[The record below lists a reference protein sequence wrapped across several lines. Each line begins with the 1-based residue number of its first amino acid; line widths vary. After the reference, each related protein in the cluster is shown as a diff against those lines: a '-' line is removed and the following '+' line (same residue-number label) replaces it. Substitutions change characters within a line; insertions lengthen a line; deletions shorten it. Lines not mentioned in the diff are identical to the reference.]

1 MEQPVIKEGTLA
13 LIDTFAYLFR
23 SYYMSAKNKPLTND
37 KGFPTGLL
45 TGLVGMVKKFYKDR
59 KNMPFIVFAL
69 ESQTKTK
76 RAEKLGEYKQ
86 NRKDAPK
93 EMLLQI
99 PIALEWLQKMGFTCV
114 EVNGFEADDVI
125 ASLATLSPYKTRIYS
140 KDKDFNQLLSDKIA
154 LFDGKTEFL
163 AKDCVEKYGIL
174 PSQFTDYQGIVGDSS
189 DNYKGV
195 KGIGSK
201 NAKELLQ
208 QLGSLEKIYENLD
221 LAKNLLSPK
230 MYQAL
235 IQDKGSAFLSKE
247 LATLERGCIKEF
259 DFLSCA
265 FPSENPLLKIKDE
278 LKEYGFISTLRD
290 LENSPTPLILE
301 NTPLLDSMPI
311 LENAPILDSV
321 PILEN
326 APILDSVP
334 ASDNAPKKSRM
345 IVLESAAPL
354 NAFLEKLKNPNARV
368 FMRLVL
374 NKEKKVLALAFL
386 LQDQGYF
393 LPLEEALFSPFSLE
407 FLENAFSQMLQHA
420 QIVGH
425 DLKPLLSFLK
435 AKYQVPL
442 ENIRIQDTQILAFL
456 KNPEKVGFD
465 EVLREYLKEE
475 LIPHE
480 KIKDFKAKA
489 EKSEQL
495 NTELNA
501 LKRLCEYFETGGL
514 EEGLLTLA
522 RDIETPFVKVLM
534 DMEFQGFKIDAP
546 YFKRLEQEFKDE
558 LKVLERQILD
568 LIGVDFNLNSPKQL
582 GEVLYEKLGLP
593 KNKSH
598 STDEK
603 NLLKIL
609 DKHPSIALILEYRE
623 LNKLFNTYTTPLLR
637 LKDKDDKIH
646 TTFIQTGTATGR
658 LSSHSPNLQNI
669 PVRSPKGL
677 LIRKGF
683 IASSKEY
690 CLLGVDY
697 SQIELRLLAHFSQD
711 KDLMEAFLKG
721 RDIHLETSKALFG
734 GDLAKEKRSIAK
746 SINFGLVYGMGSKKL
761 SETLNIPLN
770 EAKSYI
776 EAYFKRFPSI
786 KDYLNR
792 MKEEILKTSKAFTLL
807 GRYRV
812 FDFTGANDYVKGNYL
827 REGVNAIFQ
836 GSASDLLKL
845 GMLKVSE
852 RFKNNPSVRLLLQVH
867 DELIFEIEEKNA
879 PELQQEIQRI
889 LNDEVYPLR
898 VPLETSAFVANRWN
912 ELKG

>member
-1 MEQPVIKEGTLA
+1 MEEPVIKEGTLA

-114 EVNGFEADDVI
+114 EVSGFEADDVI

-163 AKDCVEKYGIL
+163 AKDCVKKYGIL

-208 QLGSLEKIYENLD
+208 RLGSLEKIYENLD

-235 IQDKGSAFLSKE
+235 IQDKESAFLSKE

-259 DFLSCA
+259 DFSSCA

-290 LENSPTPLILE
+290 LENSPTPLILDNAPLLE
-301 NTPLLDSMPI
+301 NTPLLD
-311 LENAPILDSV
+311 
-321 PILEN
+321 
-326 APILDSVP
+326 
-334 ASDNAPKKSRM
+334 NAPKKSCM
-345 IVLESAAPL
+345 IVLESTAPL
-354 NAFLEKLKNPNARV
+354 SAFLEKLKKTNARI
-368 FMRLVL
+368 FMRLAL
-374 NKEKKVLALAFL
+374 DKEKKVLALAFL
-386 LQDQGYF
+386 LEDQGYF

-407 FLENAFSQMLQHA
+407 FLQNAFSKMLQHA
-420 QIVGH
+420 QIIGH

-435 AKYQVPL
+435 AKYQVSL

-465 EVLREYLKEE
+465 EVLKEYLKEE
-475 LIPHE
+475 WIPHE
-480 KIKDFKAKA
+480 KIKDFKTKSKA
-489 EKSEQL
+489 GKLEQL
-495 NTELNA
+495 DMELNA
-501 LKRLCEYFETGGL
+501 LKRLCEYFEKGGL
-514 EEGLLTLA
+514 EEGLLALA
-522 RDIETPFVKVLM
+522 REVETPFVKVLM
-534 DMEFQGFKIDAP
+534 GMEFQGFKIDAP
-546 YFKRLEQEFKDE
+546 YFKCLEQEFKNE
-558 LKVLERQILD
+558 LQVLERQILE
-568 LIGVDFNLNSPKQL
+568 LIGANFNLNSPKQL
-582 GEVLYEKLGLP
+582 SEILYEKLELP
-593 KNKSH
+593 KNKSR

-603 NLLKIL
+603 SLLKIL

-683 IASSKEY
+683 ISSSKEY

-711 KDLMEAFLKG
+711 KDLMDAFLKG

-734 GDLAKEKRSIAK
+734 EDLAKEKRSIAK

-812 FDFTGANDYVKGNYL
+812 FDFTGANDYIKGNYL

-879 PELQQEIQRI
+879 LELQQEIQRI

-898 VPLETSAFVANRWN
+898 VPLETSAFMAKRWN

>member
-1 MEQPVIKEGTLA
+1 MEEPVIKEGTLA

-99 PIALEWLQKMGFTCV
+99 PIALEWLQKMGFICV
-114 EVNGFEADDVI
+114 EVSGFEADDVI

-208 QLGSLEKIYENLD
+208 RLGSLEKIYENLD

-259 DFLSCA
+259 DFSSCA

-290 LENSPTPLILE
+290 LENPPTPLILD
-301 NTPLLDSMPI
+301 NAPLL
-311 LENAPILDSV
+311 E
-321 PILEN
+321 
-326 APILDSVP
+326 
-334 ASDNAPKKSRM
+334 NAPKKSCM
-345 IVLESAAPL
+345 IVLENTAPL
-354 NAFLEKLKNPNARV
+354 SVFLERLKKTNARI

-374 NKEKKVLALAFL
+374 DKEKKVLALAFL
-386 LQDQGYF
+386 LEDQGYF

-407 FLENAFSQMLQHA
+407 FLQNAFFKMLQHA
-420 QIVGH
+420 QIIGH

-435 AKYQVPL
+435 AKYQVSL

-465 EVLREYLKEE
+465 EVLKEYLKEE
-475 LIPHE
+475 WIPHE
-480 KIKDFKAKA
+480 KIKDFKTKSKA
-489 EKSEQL
+489 EKLEQL
-495 NTELNA
+495 DMELNA
-501 LKRLCEYFETGGL
+501 LKRLCEYFEKGGL
-514 EEGLLTLA
+514 EEGLLALA
-522 RDIETPFVKVLM
+522 REVETPFVKVLM
-534 DMEFQGFKIDAP
+534 GMEFQGFKIDAP
-546 YFKRLEQEFKDE
+546 YFKRLEQEFKNE
-558 LKVLERQILD
+558 LHVLERQILD

-582 GEVLYEKLGLP
+582 SEILYEKLELP
-593 KNKSH
+593 KNKSR

-603 NLLKIL
+603 SLLKIL

-711 KDLMEAFLKG
+711 KDLMDAFLKG

-734 GDLAKEKRSIAK
+734 EDLAKEKRSIAK

-879 PELQQEIQRI
+879 LELQQEIQRI

-898 VPLETSAFVANRWN
+898 VPLETSAFMAKRWN

>member
-1 MEQPVIKEGTLA
+1 
-13 LIDTFAYLFR
+13 
-23 SYYMSAKNKPLTND
+23 
-37 KGFPTGLL
+37 
-45 TGLVGMVKKFYKDR
+45 
-59 KNMPFIVFAL
+59 
-69 ESQTKTK
+69 
-76 RAEKLGEYKQ
+76 
-86 NRKDAPK
+86 
-93 EMLLQI
+93 
-99 PIALEWLQKMGFTCV
+99 
-114 EVNGFEADDVI
+114 
-125 ASLATLSPYKTRIYS
+125 
-140 KDKDFNQLLSDKIA
+140 KDKDFNQLLSDKIV

-208 QLGSLEKIYENLD
+208 RLGSLEKIYENLD

-259 DFLSCA
+259 DFSSCT

-290 LENSPTPLILE
+290 LENSPTPLILD
-301 NTPLLDSMPI
+301 NTPALD
-311 LENAPILDSV
+311 NAPIL
-321 PILEN
+321 E
-326 APILDSVP
+326 
-334 ASDNAPKKSRM
+334 NAPKKSRM
-345 IVLESAAPL
+345 IVLENAAL
-354 NAFLEKLKNPNARV
+354 LSAFLEKLEKTNARV

-374 NKEKKVLALAFL
+374 DKEKKVLALAFL
-386 LQDQGYF
+386 YEDQGYF

-420 QIVGH
+420 CIIGH

-435 AKYQVPL
+435 AKYQVSL

-465 EVLREYLKEE
+465 EVLKEYLKED

-480 KIKDFKAKA
+480 KIKDFKTKA
-489 EKSEQL
+489 EKLELLSV
-495 NTELNA
+495 ELNA
-501 LKRLCEYFETGGL
+501 LKRLCEYFEKGGL
-514 EEGLLTLA
+514 EENLLSLA
-522 RDIETPFVKVLM
+522 REVETPFVKVLM
-534 DMEFQGFKIDAP
+534 GMEFQGFKIDAP

-582 GEVLYEKLGLP
+582 SEVLYEKLGLP

-770 EAKSYI
+770 KAKSYI

-812 FDFTGANDYVKGNYL
+812 FDFNGVNDYIKGNYL

-889 LNDEVYPLR
+889 LNNEVYALR

>member
-99 PIALEWLQKMGFTCV
+99 PIALEWLQKMGFVCV

-208 QLGSLEKIYENLD
+208 RLGSLEKIYENLD

-235 IQDKGSAFLSKE
+235 IQDKASAFLSKE

-259 DFLSCA
+259 DFSSCA

-301 NTPLLDSMPI
+301 NASASDSAPT
-311 LENAPILDSV
+311 LENAL
-321 PILEN
+321 
-326 APILDSVP
+326 

-345 IVLESAAPL
+345 IVLESAEPL
-354 NAFLEKLKNPNARV
+354 SAFLEKLEKTNARI
-368 FMRLVL
+368 FARLVL
-374 NKEKKVLALAFL
+374 DKEKKVLALAFL
-386 LQDQGYF
+386 YEDQGYF

-407 FLENAFSQMLQHA
+407 FLQNAFFKMLQHA
-420 QIVGH
+420 QIIGH

-465 EVLREYLKEE
+465 EVLKEYLKED

-489 EKSEQL
+489 EKLELLSV
-495 NTELNA
+495 ELNA
-501 LKRLCEYFETGGL
+501 LKRLCEYFEKGGL
-514 EEGLLTLA
+514 EEGLLALA
-522 RDIETPFVKVLM
+522 REVETPFMKVLM
-534 DMEFQGFKIDAP
+534 GMEFQGFKIDAP
-546 YFKRLEQEFKDE
+546 YFKRLEQEFKNE
-558 LKVLERQILD
+558 LHVLERQILD

-582 GEVLYEKLGLP
+582 SEILYEKLELP

-603 NLLKIL
+603 SLLKIL

-761 SETLNIPLN
+761 SETLNISLN

-786 KDYLNR
+786 KDYLNG

-812 FDFTGANDYVKGNYL
+812 FDFNGVNDYVKGNYL

-879 PELQQEIQRI
+879 LELQQEIQRI

>member
-1 MEQPVIKEGTLA
+1 MEQPVVKEGTLA

-99 PIALEWLQKMGFTCV
+99 PIALEWLQKMGFVCV
-114 EVNGFEADDVI
+114 EVGGFEADDVI

-208 QLGSLEKIYENLD
+208 RLGSLEKIYENLD

-247 LATLERGCIKEF
+247 LATLERECIKEF

-301 NTPLLDSMPI
+301 NAPLLD
-311 LENAPILDSV
+311 NAPTLD
-321 PILEN
+321 N
-326 APILDSVP
+326 AP
-334 ASDNAPKKSRM
+334 ASDSAPKKSRM
-345 IVLESAAPL
+345 IVLENTAPL
-354 NAFLEKLKNPNARV
+354 NAFLEKLEKTNARI

-374 NKEKKVLALAFL
+374 DKDKKILALAFL

-420 QIVGH
+420 CIIGH

-465 EVLREYLKEE
+465 EVLKEYLKEE

-480 KIKDFKAKA
+480 KIKDFKTKSKV
-489 EKSEQL
+489 EKLEQL
-495 NTELNA
+495 DIELNA
-501 LKRLCEYFETGGL
+501 LKRLCEYFEKGGL
-514 EEGLLTLA
+514 EENLLSLA
-522 RDIETPFVKVLM
+522 KDIETPFMKVLM
-534 DMEFQGFKIDAP
+534 GMEFQGFKIDSP

-558 LKVLERQILD
+558 LNVLERQILE

-582 GEVLYEKLGLP
+582 GEVLYEKLELP

-603 NLLKIL
+603 SLLKIL

-623 LNKLFNTYTTPLLR
+623 LSKLFNTYTTPLLR

-711 KDLMEAFLKG
+711 KDLMDAFLKG

-734 GDLAKEKRSIAK
+734 EDLAKEKRSIAK

-761 SETLNIPLN
+761 SETLNISLN

-852 RFKNNPSVRLLLQVH
+852 RFKNNSSVRLLLQVH

-879 PELQQEIQRI
+879 LELQQEIQRI

>member
-1 MEQPVIKEGTLA
+1 MEEPVIKEGTLA

-23 SYYMSAKNKPLTND
+23 SYYMSAKNKPLTNV

-45 TGLVGMVKKFYKDR
+45 TGLVGMVKKFYKDK

-114 EVNGFEADDVI
+114 EVSGFEADDVI

-163 AKDCVEKYGIL
+163 VKDCVEKYGIL

-208 QLGSLEKIYENLD
+208 RLGSLEKIYENLD

-235 IQDKGSAFLSKE
+235 IQDKESAFLSKE

-259 DFLSCA
+259 DFSSCA

-290 LENSPTPLILE
+290 LENSPTPLILD
-301 NTPLLDSMPI
+301 NTPLLD
-311 LENAPILDSV
+311 NT
-321 PILEN
+321 
-326 APILDSVP
+326 P
-334 ASDNAPKKSRM
+334 ALDNAPKRSCM
-345 IVLESAAPL
+345 IVLENTELLS
-354 NAFLEKLKNPNARV
+354 AFLEKLKKTNARIFV
-368 FMRLVL
+368 RLAL
-374 NKEKKVLALAFL
+374 DKEKKVLALAFL
-386 LQDQGYF
+386 LEDQGYF

-407 FLENAFSQMLQHA
+407 FLQNAFFKILQHA
-420 QIVGH
+420 QIIGH

-435 AKYQVPL
+435 AKYQVSL

-465 EVLREYLKEE
+465 EVLKEYLKEE
-475 LIPHE
+475 LILHE
-480 KIKDFKAKA
+480 KIKDFKTKSKA
-489 EKSEQL
+489 GKLEQL
-495 NTELNA
+495 DMELNA
-501 LKRLCEYFETGGL
+501 LKRLCEYFEKGGL
-514 EEGLLTLA
+514 EENLLALA
-522 RDIETPFVKVLM
+522 REVETPFMKVLM
-534 DMEFQGFKIDAP
+534 GMEFQGFKIDAP
-546 YFKRLEQEFKDE
+546 YFKRLEQEFKNE
-558 LKVLERQILD
+558 LHVLERQILD

-582 GEVLYEKLGLP
+582 SEILYEKLELP

-603 NLLKIL
+603 SLLKIL

-711 KDLMEAFLKG
+711 KDLMDAFLKG

-734 GDLAKEKRSIAK
+734 EDLAKEKRSIAK

-812 FDFTGANDYVKGNYL
+812 FDFTGTNDHIKGNYL

-879 PELQQEIQRI
+879 LELQQEIQRI

-898 VPLETSAFVANRWN
+898 VPLETSTFMAKRWN

>member
-1 MEQPVIKEGTLA
+1 MEEPVIKEGTLA

-114 EVNGFEADDVI
+114 EVSGFEADDVI

-189 DNYKGV
+189 DNYRGV

-208 QLGSLEKIYENLD
+208 RLGSLEKIYENLD

-235 IQDKGSAFLSKE
+235 IQDKESAFLSKE

-290 LENSPTPLILE
+290 LENSPKPLILE
-301 NTPLLDSMPI
+301 NAPLLD
-311 LENAPILDSV
+311 NT
-321 PILEN
+321 
-326 APILDSVP
+326 P
-334 ASDNAPKKSRM
+334 ASNNAPKKSRM
-345 IVLESAAPL
+345 IVLENTDSL
-354 NAFLEKLKNPNARV
+354 SAFLERLKNSNAKI

-374 NKEKKVLALAFL
+374 DKEKKVLALAFL
-386 LQDQGYF
+386 LEDQGYF

-407 FLENAFSQMLQHA
+407 FLQNAFFKMLQHA
-420 QIVGH
+420 QIIGH

-435 AKYQVPL
+435 AKCQVSL

-465 EVLREYLKEE
+465 EVLKEYLKEE
-475 LIPHE
+475 WIPHE
-480 KIKDFKAKA
+480 KIKDFKTKSKA
-489 EKSEQL
+489 GKLEQL
-495 NTELNA
+495 DRELNA
-501 LKRLCEYFETGGL
+501 LKRLCEYFEKGGL
-514 EEGLLTLA
+514 EEGLLALA
-522 RDIETPFVKVLM
+522 REVETPFMKVLM
-534 DMEFQGFKIDAP
+534 GMEFQGFKIDAP
-546 YFKRLEQEFKDE
+546 YFKHLEQEFKNE
-558 LKVLERQILD
+558 LHVLERQILD

-582 GEVLYEKLGLP
+582 SEILYEKLELP
-593 KNKSH
+593 KNKSR

-603 NLLKIL
+603 SLLKIL

-711 KDLMEAFLKG
+711 KDLMDAFLKG

-734 GDLAKEKRSIAK
+734 EDLAKEKRSIAK

-770 EAKSYI
+770 EAKSYT

-812 FDFTGANDYVKGNYL
+812 FDFTGVNDYIKGNYL

-879 PELQQEIQRI
+879 LELQQEIQRI

-898 VPLETSAFVANRWN
+898 VPLETSAFMAKRWN

>member
-86 NRKDAPK
+86 NRKGAPK

-99 PIALEWLQKMGFTCV
+99 PIALEWLQKMGFVCV

-163 AKDCVEKYGIL
+163 VKDCVEKYGIL

-189 DNYKGV
+189 DNYKGI

-208 QLGSLEKIYENLD
+208 RLGSLEKIYENLD

-235 IQDKGSAFLSKE
+235 IHDKGSAFLSKE
-247 LATLERGCIKEF
+247 LATLERGCIQEF

-290 LENSPTPLILE
+290 LENSPKPLILDNAPALDNASASDSAPKKSHMIILE
-301 NTPLLDSMPI
+301 NTELLSM
-311 LENAPILDSV
+311 
-321 PILEN
+321 
-326 APILDSVP
+326 
-334 ASDNAPKKSRM
+334 
-345 IVLESAAPL
+345 
-354 NAFLEKLKNPNARV
+354 FLEKLKNPNARV

-374 NKEKKVLALAFL
+374 DKDKKILALAFL

-407 FLENAFSQMLQHA
+407 FLQNAFSHMLQHA
-420 QIVGH
+420 QIIGH

-435 AKYQVPL
+435 AKYQVSL
-442 ENIRIQDTQILAFL
+442 ENIHIQDTQILAFL

-480 KIKDFKAKA
+480 KIKDFKTKA

-495 NTELNA
+495 NMELNA
-501 LKRLCEYFETGGL
+501 LKRLCEYFEKGGL
-514 EEGLLTLA
+514 EEDLLILA
-522 RDIETPFVKVLM
+522 RDIEAPFMKVLM
-534 DMEFQGFKIDAP
+534 GMEFQGFKIDAP
-546 YFKRLEQEFKDE
+546 YFKRLEQEFKNE
-558 LKVLERQILD
+558 LNVLERQILD

-582 GEVLYEKLGLP
+582 GEILYDKLGLP

-609 DKHPSIALILEYRE
+609 DKHPSIPLILEYRE

-761 SETLNIPLN
+761 SETLNIPLS

-786 KDYLNR
+786 KDYLNGMR
-792 MKEEILKTSKAFTLL
+792 EEILKTSKAFTLL

-812 FDFTGANDYVKGNYL
+812 FDFNGVNDYIKGNYL

>member
-1 MEQPVIKEGTLA
+1 MEELKEGTLA

-45 TGLVGMVKKFYKDR
+45 TGLVGMVKKFYKDK

-114 EVNGFEADDVI
+114 EVSGFEADDVI

-208 QLGSLEKIYENLD
+208 RLGSLEKIYENLD

-235 IQDKGSAFLSKE
+235 IQDKESAFLSKE

-290 LENSPTPLILE
+290 LENSPTALILDNAPLLE
-301 NTPLLDSMPI
+301 NT
-311 LENAPILDSV
+311 
-321 PILEN
+321 
-326 APILDSVP
+326 P
-334 ASDNAPKKSRM
+334 ASDNAPKKSCM
-345 IVLESAAPL
+345 IVLENTAFLS
-354 NAFLEKLKNPNARV
+354 AFLEKLKKTNARI

-374 NKEKKVLALAFL
+374 DKEKKVLALAFL
-386 LQDQGYF
+386 YEDQGYF

-407 FLENAFSQMLQHA
+407 FLQNAFFKMLQHA
-420 QIVGH
+420 QIIGH

-435 AKYQVPL
+435 AKYQVSL

-465 EVLREYLKEE
+465 EVLKEYLKEE
-475 LIPHE
+475 WIPHE
-480 KIKDFKAKA
+480 KIKDFKTKSKA
-489 EKSEQL
+489 EKLEQL
-495 NTELNA
+495 DMELNA
-501 LKRLCEYFETGGL
+501 LKRLCEYFEKGGL
-514 EEGLLTLA
+514 EEGLLALA
-522 RDIETPFVKVLM
+522 REVETPFVKVLM
-534 DMEFQGFKIDAP
+534 GMEFQGFKIDAP
-546 YFKRLEQEFKDE
+546 YFKRLEQEFKNE
-558 LKVLERQILD
+558 LHVLERQILE

-582 GEVLYEKLGLP
+582 SEILYEKLELP

-603 NLLKIL
+603 SLLKIL

-711 KDLMEAFLKG
+711 KDLMDAFLKG

-734 GDLAKEKRSIAK
+734 EDLAKEKRSIAK

-812 FDFTGANDYVKGNYL
+812 FDFTGANDYIKGNYL

-879 PELQQEIQRI
+879 LELQQEIQRI

-898 VPLETSAFVANRWN
+898 VPLETSAFIAKRWN

>member
-99 PIALEWLQKMGFTCV
+99 PIALEWLQKMGFVCV
-114 EVNGFEADDVI
+114 EVSGFEADDVI

-235 IQDKGSAFLSKE
+235 IQDKESAFLSKE

-301 NTPLLDSMPI
+301 NAPLLD
-311 LENAPILDSV
+311 NA
-321 PILEN
+321 
-326 APILDSVP
+326 P

-345 IVLESAAPL
+345 IVLENIAPL
-354 NAFLEKLKNPNARV
+354 SAFLEKLKNSNARI

-374 NKEKKVLALAFL
+374 DKEKKVLALAFL
-386 LQDQGYF
+386 YEDQGYF

-407 FLENAFSQMLQHA
+407 FLQNAFSQMLQHA

-465 EVLREYLKEE
+465 EVLKEYLKEE

-480 KIKDFKAKA
+480 KIKDFKTKSKV
-489 EKSEQL
+489 EKLEQL
-495 NTELNA
+495 DMELNA
-501 LKRLCEYFETGGL
+501 LKRLREYFEKGGL
-514 EEGLLTLA
+514 EENLLALA
-522 RDIETPFVKVLM
+522 RGVETPFMKVLM
-534 DMEFQGFKIDAP
+534 GMEFQGFKIDVP
-546 YFKRLEQEFKDE
+546 YFKRLEQEFKNE
-558 LKVLERQILD
+558 LHVLEHQILD

-582 GEVLYEKLGLP
+582 GEILYEKLELP

-603 NLLKIL
+603 SLLKIL

-879 PELQQEIQRI
+879 LELQQEIQRI

>member
-208 QLGSLEKIYENLD
+208 RLGSLEKIYENLD
-221 LAKNLLSPK
+221 LVKNLLSPK

-235 IQDKGSAFLSKE
+235 IHDKASAFLSKE

-290 LENSPTPLILE
+290 LENSPTPLILDNAPLLE
-301 NTPLLDSMPI
+301 NT
-311 LENAPILDSV
+311 
-321 PILEN
+321 
-326 APILDSVP
+326 P
-334 ASDNAPKKSRM
+334 ASDNAPKKSRL
-345 IVLESAAPL
+345 IVLENPASL
-354 NAFLEKLKNPNARV
+354 SAFLEKLEKTNARI

-374 NKEKKVLALAFL
+374 DKEKKVLALAFL

-407 FLENAFSQMLQHA
+407 FLQNAFFKMLQHV
-420 QIVGH
+420 QIIGH

-435 AKYQVPL
+435 AKYQVSL

-475 LIPHE
+475 LILHE
-480 KIKDFKAKA
+480 KIKDFKTKSKA
-489 EKSEQL
+489 EKLEQL
-495 NTELNA
+495 DRELHA
-501 LKRLCEYFETGGL
+501 LKRLCEYFEKGGL
-514 EEGLLTLA
+514 EENLLSLA
-522 RDIETPFVKVLM
+522 REVETPFMKVLM
-534 DMEFQGFKIDAP
+534 GMEFQGFKIDAP
-546 YFKRLEQEFKDE
+546 YFKCLEQEFKNE
-558 LKVLERQILD
+558 LHVLERQILE

-582 GEVLYEKLGLP
+582 SEVLYEKLGLP

-603 NLLKIL
+603 SLLKIL

-721 RDIHLETSKALFG
+721 RDIHLETSNALFG

-812 FDFTGANDYVKGNYL
+812 FDFTGVNDYIKGNYL

-867 DELIFEIEEKNA
+867 DELIFEIEEKKA

-898 VPLETSAFVANRWN
+898 VPLETSAFMASRWN

>member
-1 MEQPVIKEGTLA
+1 MEEPVIKEGTLA

-114 EVNGFEADDVI
+114 EVSGFEADDVI

-163 AKDCVEKYGIL
+163 AKDCVKKYGIL

-208 QLGSLEKIYENLD
+208 RLGSLEKIYENLD

-235 IQDKGSAFLSKE
+235 IQDKASAFLSKE

-290 LENSPTPLILE
+290 LENSPTPLILDNTPALE
-301 NTPLLDSMPI
+301 NT
-311 LENAPILDSV
+311 
-321 PILEN
+321 
-326 APILDSVP
+326 P

-345 IVLESAAPL
+345 IVLENTEPL
-354 NAFLEKLKNPNARV
+354 SAFLEKLKKTNARI
-368 FMRLVL
+368 FARLVL
-374 NKEKKVLALAFL
+374 DKEKKVLALAFL
-386 LQDQGYF
+386 YEDQGYF

-407 FLENAFSQMLQHA
+407 FLQNAFSQILQHA
-420 QIVGH
+420 QIIGH

-435 AKYQVPL
+435 AKCQVSL
-442 ENIRIQDTQILAFL
+442 EDIRIQDTQILAFL

-465 EVLREYLKEE
+465 EVLKEYLKEE
-475 LIPHE
+475 WIPHE
-480 KIKDFKAKA
+480 KIKDFKTKSKA
-489 EKSEQL
+489 GKLEQL
-495 NTELNA
+495 DMELNA
-501 LKRLCEYFETGGL
+501 LKRLCEYFEKGGL
-514 EEGLLTLA
+514 EEGLLALA
-522 RDIETPFVKVLM
+522 REVETPFVKVLM
-534 DMEFQGFKIDAP
+534 GMEFQGFKIDAP
-546 YFKRLEQEFKDE
+546 YFKRLEQEFKNE
-558 LKVLERQILD
+558 LHVLERQILE

-582 GEVLYEKLGLP
+582 SEILYEKLELP
-593 KNKSH
+593 KNKSR

-603 NLLKIL
+603 SLLKIL

-690 CLLGVDY
+690 CLLGMDY

-711 KDLMEAFLKG
+711 KDLMDAFLKG

-734 GDLAKEKRSIAK
+734 KDLAKEKRSIAK

-812 FDFTGANDYVKGNYL
+812 FDFTGVNDYIKGNYL

-879 PELQQEIQRI
+879 LELQQEIQRI

-898 VPLETSAFVANRWN
+898 VPLETSAFIAKRWN

>member
-1 MEQPVIKEGTLA
+1 MEEPIIKEGTLA

-23 SYYMSAKNKPLTND
+23 SYYMSAKNKPLTNV

-45 TGLVGMVKKFYKDR
+45 TGLVGMVKKFYKDK

-114 EVNGFEADDVI
+114 EVSGFEADDVI
-125 ASLATLSPYKTRIYS
+125 ASLATISPYKTRIYS

-208 QLGSLEKIYENLD
+208 RLGSLEKIYENLD

-235 IQDKGSAFLSKE
+235 IQDKESAFLSKE
-247 LATLERGCIKEF
+247 LATLERECIKEF
-259 DFLSCA
+259 DFLSCT

-290 LENSPTPLILE
+290 LENSPTPLILD
-301 NTPLLDSMPI
+301 NAPLLD
-311 LENAPILDSV
+311 NT
-321 PILEN
+321 
-326 APILDSVP
+326 P
-334 ASDNAPKKSRM
+334 ASNNAPKKSRL
-345 IVLESAAPL
+345 IVLENTEPL
-354 NAFLEKLKNPNARV
+354 SAFLEKLKKTNARI

-374 NKEKKVLALAFL
+374 DKEKKVLALAFL
-386 LQDQGYF
+386 YEDQGYF

-407 FLENAFSQMLQHA
+407 FLQNAFFKMLQHA
-420 QIVGH
+420 QIIGH

-435 AKYQVPL
+435 AKYQVSL

-465 EVLREYLKEE
+465 EVLKEYLKEE

-480 KIKDFKAKA
+480 KIKDFKTKSKA
-489 EKSEQL
+489 GKLEQL
-495 NTELNA
+495 DRELNA
-501 LKRLCEYFETGGL
+501 LKRLCEYFEKGGL
-514 EEGLLTLA
+514 EEGLLALA
-522 RDIETPFVKVLM
+522 REVETPFVKVLM
-534 DMEFQGFKIDAP
+534 GMEFQGFKIDAP
-546 YFKRLEQEFKDE
+546 YFKRLEQEFKNE
-558 LKVLERQILD
+558 LHVLERQILD

-582 GEVLYEKLGLP
+582 SEILYEKLELS

-603 NLLKIL
+603 SLLKIL

-711 KDLMEAFLKG
+711 KDLMDAFLKG

-734 GDLAKEKRSIAK
+734 EDLAKEKRSIAK

-812 FDFTGANDYVKGNYL
+812 FDFTGANDYIKGNYL

-879 PELQQEIQRI
+879 LELQQEIQRI

-898 VPLETSAFVANRWN
+898 VPLETSAFIAKRWN

>member
-208 QLGSLEKIYENLD
+208 RLGSLENIYENLD

-235 IQDKGSAFLSKE
+235 IHDKASAFLSKE

-290 LENSPTPLILE
+290 LENSPTPLILDNAPLLE
-301 NTPLLDSMPI
+301 NT
-311 LENAPILDSV
+311 
-321 PILEN
+321 
-326 APILDSVP
+326 P

-345 IVLESAAPL
+345 IVLESAAL
-354 NAFLEKLKNPNARV
+354 LSAFLEKLEKTNARI

-374 NKEKKVLALAFL
+374 DKEKKVLALAFL
-386 LQDQGYF
+386 YEDQGYF
-393 LPLEEALFSPFSLE
+393 LPLEEALFSPFSVE
-407 FLENAFSQMLQHA
+407 FLQNAFSQILQHA
-420 QIVGH
+420 CIIGH

-465 EVLREYLKEE
+465 EVLKEYLKEE
-475 LIPHE
+475 LVPHE
-480 KIKDFKAKA
+480 KIKDFKIKA
-489 EKSEQL
+489 EKLELLSV
-495 NTELNA
+495 ELNA
-501 LKRLCEYFETGGL
+501 LKRLCEYFEKGGL
-514 EEGLLTLA
+514 EENLLALA
-522 RDIETPFVKVLM
+522 KGVETPFMKVLM
-534 DMEFQGFKIDAP
+534 GMEFQGFKIDAP

-582 GEVLYEKLGLP
+582 GEILYEKLELP
-593 KNKSH
+593 KNKSR

-603 NLLKIL
+603 SLLKIL

-734 GDLAKEKRSIAK
+734 EDLAKEKRSIAK

-812 FDFTGANDYVKGNYL
+812 FDFTGVNDYVKGNYL

-879 PELQQEIQRI
+879 LELQQEIQRI

-898 VPLETSAFVANRWN
+898 VPLETSAFVAKRWN
-912 ELKG
+912 ELKD

>member
-1 MEQPVIKEGTLA
+1 MEEPVIKEGTLA

-23 SYYMSAKNKPLTND
+23 SYYMSAKNKPLTNV

-114 EVNGFEADDVI
+114 EVSGFEADDVI

-201 NAKELLQ
+201 NAKGLLQ
-208 QLGSLEKIYENLD
+208 RLGSLEKIYENLD
-221 LAKNLLSPK
+221 LVKNLLSPK

-235 IQDKGSAFLSKE
+235 IQDKESAFLSKE
-247 LATLERGCIKEF
+247 LATLERECIKEF
-259 DFLSCA
+259 DFLSCT

-290 LENSPTPLILE
+290 LENSPKPLILE
-301 NTPLLDSMPI
+301 NAPLLD
-311 LENAPILDSV
+311 NT
-321 PILEN
+321 
-326 APILDSVP
+326 P
-334 ASDNAPKKSRM
+334 ASNNAPKKSRM
-345 IVLESAAPL
+345 IVLENTDSL
-354 NAFLEKLKNPNARV
+354 SAFLERLKNSNAKI

-374 NKEKKVLALAFL
+374 DKEKKVLALAFL
-386 LQDQGYF
+386 YEDQGYF

-407 FLENAFSQMLQHA
+407 FLQNAFFKMLQHA
-420 QIVGH
+420 CIIGH

-465 EVLREYLKEE
+465 EVLKQYLKEE
-475 LIPHE
+475 WIPHE
-480 KIKDFKAKA
+480 KIKDFKTKSKA
-489 EKSEQL
+489 GKSEQL
-495 NTELNA
+495 DRELNA
-501 LKRLCEYFETGGL
+501 LKRLCEYFEKGGL
-514 EEGLLTLA
+514 EEGLLALA
-522 RDIETPFVKVLM
+522 KEVETPFMKVLM
-534 DMEFQGFKIDAP
+534 GMEFQGFKIDAP
-546 YFKRLEQEFKDE
+546 YFKQLEQEFKNE
-558 LKVLERQILD
+558 LHVLERQILE

-582 GEVLYEKLGLP
+582 SEILYEKLELP

-603 NLLKIL
+603 SLLKIL

-711 KDLMEAFLKG
+711 KDLMDAFLKG

-734 GDLAKEKRSIAK
+734 EDLAKEKRSIAK

-812 FDFTGANDYVKGNYL
+812 FDFTGANDYIKGNYL

-898 VPLETSAFVANRWN
+898 VPLETSAFMAKRWN

>member
-1 MEQPVIKEGTLA
+1 MEEPVIKEGTLA

-23 SYYMSAKNKPLTND
+23 SYYMSAKNKPLTNV

-99 PIALEWLQKMGFTCV
+99 PIALEWLQKMGFVCV
-114 EVNGFEADDVI
+114 EVSGFEADDVI

-208 QLGSLEKIYENLD
+208 RLGSLEKIYENLD

-259 DFLSCA
+259 DFSSCT

-290 LENSPTPLILE
+290 LENSPLISE
-301 NTPLLDSMPI
+301 NTPLL
-311 LENAPILDSV
+311 ENAP
-321 PILEN
+321 
-326 APILDSVP
+326 
-334 ASDNAPKKSRM
+334 ASDSTPKRSCM
-345 IVLESAAPL
+345 IVLENIAPL
-354 NAFLEKLKNPNARV
+354 SAFLEKLEKTNARI

-374 NKEKKVLALAFL
+374 DKEKKVLALAFL
-386 LQDQGYF
+386 LQDQSYF

-407 FLENAFSQMLQHA
+407 FLQNAFFKMLQHA
-420 QIVGH
+420 CIIGH

-435 AKYQVPL
+435 AKYQVSL

-465 EVLREYLKEE
+465 EVLKEYLKEE
-475 LIPHE
+475 WIPHE
-480 KIKDFKAKA
+480 KIKDFKTKA
-489 EKSEQL
+489 EKLEQL
-495 NTELNA
+495 DRELNA
-501 LKRLCEYFETGGL
+501 LKRLCEYFEKGGL
-514 EEGLLTLA
+514 EEGLLALA
-522 RDIETPFVKVLM
+522 REVETPFMKVLM
-534 DMEFQGFKIDAP
+534 GMEFQGFKIDVP
-546 YFKRLEQEFKDE
+546 YFKRLEQEFKNE
-558 LKVLERQILD
+558 LHVLERQILE

-582 GEVLYEKLGLP
+582 SEILYEKLELP

-603 NLLKIL
+603 SLLKIL

-711 KDLMEAFLKG
+711 KDLMDAFLKG
-721 RDIHLETSKALFG
+721 QDIHLETSKALFG

-812 FDFTGANDYVKGNYL
+812 FDFAGVNDYVKGNYL

-879 PELQQEIQRI
+879 LELQQEIQRI

-898 VPLETSAFVANRWN
+898 VPLETSAFMAKRWN
-912 ELKG
+912 ELKD

>member
-1 MEQPVIKEGTLA
+1 MEGPVIKEGTLA

-45 TGLVGMVKKFYKDR
+45 TGLVGMVKKFYKDK

-76 RAEKLGEYKQ
+76 RAERLGEYKQ
-86 NRKDAPK
+86 NRKDAPE

-114 EVNGFEADDVI
+114 EVSGFEADDVI
-125 ASLATLSPYKTRIYS
+125 ASLATISPYKTRIYS

-163 AKDCVEKYGIL
+163 AKDCVKKYGIL

-208 QLGSLEKIYENLD
+208 RLGSLEKIYENLD

-235 IQDKGSAFLSKE
+235 IQDKESAFLSKE

-290 LENSPTPLILE
+290 LENSPTPLISE
-301 NTPLLDSMPI
+301 NTPVLD
-311 LENAPILDSV
+311 NT
-321 PILEN
+321 
-326 APILDSVP
+326 P
-334 ASDNAPKKSRM
+334 ALDNAPKKSRLF
-345 IVLESAAPL
+345 VLENTAPL
-354 NAFLEKLKNPNARV
+354 SAFLERLKNSDARIFV
-368 FMRLVL
+368 RLVL
-374 NKEKKVLALAFL
+374 DKEKKVLALAFL
-386 LQDQGYF
+386 YEDQGYF
-393 LPLEEALFSPFSLE
+393 LPLEEALFSPFSSE
-407 FLENAFSQMLQHA
+407 FLQNAFSQILQHVH
-420 QIVGH
+420 IIGH

-435 AKYQVPL
+435 AKYQVSL

-465 EVLREYLKEE
+465 EVLKEYLKEE

-480 KIKDFKAKA
+480 KIKDFKTKSKA
-489 EKSEQL
+489 GKSEQL
-495 NTELNA
+495 DRELNA
-501 LKRLCEYFETGGL
+501 LKRLYEYFEKGGL
-514 EEGLLTLA
+514 EEGLLILA
-522 RDIETPFVKVLM
+522 REIETPFVKVLI

-546 YFKRLEQEFKDE
+546 YFKRLEQEFKNE
-558 LKVLERQILD
+558 LHVLERQILD

-582 GEVLYEKLGLP
+582 SEILYEKLELP
-593 KNKSH
+593 KNKSR

-603 NLLKIL
+603 SLLKIL

-711 KDLMEAFLKG
+711 RDLMDAFLKG

-734 GDLAKEKRSIAK
+734 EDLAKEKRSIAK

-786 KDYLNR
+786 KDYLNSMR
-792 MKEEILKTSKAFTLL
+792 EEILKTSKAFTLL

-812 FDFTGANDYVKGNYL
+812 FDFTGVNDYVKGNYL

-879 PELQQEIQRI
+879 LELQREIQRI

>member
-23 SYYMSAKNKPLTND
+23 SYYMSAKNKPLTNV

-189 DNYKGV
+189 DNYKGI

-235 IQDKGSAFLSKE
+235 IQDKASAFLSKE
-247 LATLERGCIKEF
+247 LATLERECIKEF

-290 LENSPTPLILE
+290 LENSPTPLILD
-301 NTPLLDSMPI
+301 NTPVSDNAPSLDNAPALDS
-311 LENAPILDSV
+311 APAL
-321 PILEN
+321 
-326 APILDSVP
+326 
-334 ASDNAPKKSRM
+334 DNAPKKSRM
-345 IVLESAAPL
+345 IVLESAEPL
-354 NAFLEKLKNPNARV
+354 SMFLEKLKNPNARV
-368 FMRLVL
+368 FARLVL
-374 NKEKKVLALAFL
+374 DKEKKVLALAFL
-386 LQDQGYF
+386 EEDQGYF
-393 LPLEEALFSPFSLE
+393 LPLEEALFSPFSSE
-407 FLENAFSQMLQHA
+407 FLQNAFSQMLQHA
-420 QIVGH
+420 QIIGH

-456 KNPEKVGFD
+456 KNPERVGFD
-465 EVLREYLKEE
+465 EVLKEYLKEE

-480 KIKDFKAKA
+480 KIKDFKTKA
-489 EKSEQL
+489 EKLELLSV
-495 NTELNA
+495 ELNA
-501 LKRLCEYFETGGL
+501 LKRLCEYFEKGGL
-514 EEGLLTLA
+514 EENLLALA
-522 RDIETPFVKVLM
+522 REIETPFMKVLM
-534 DMEFQGFKIDAP
+534 GMEFQGFKIDAP
-546 YFKRLEQEFKDE
+546 YFKRLEQEFKNE
-558 LKVLERQILD
+558 LHVLERQILD

-582 GEVLYEKLGLP
+582 SEILYEKLGLP

-637 LKDKDDKIH
+637 LKDKNDKIH

-734 GDLAKEKRSIAK
+734 GELAKEKRSIAK

-761 SETLNIPLN
+761 SETLNISLN

>member
-1 MEQPVIKEGTLA
+1 MEELKEGTLA

-99 PIALEWLQKMGFTCV
+99 PIALEWLQKMGFVCV
-114 EVNGFEADDVI
+114 EVSGFEADDVI

-259 DFLSCA
+259 DFSSCA

-290 LENSPTPLILE
+290 LENSPTPLISD
-301 NTPLLDSMPI
+301 NAPLLD
-311 LENAPILDSV
+311 NT
-321 PILEN
+321 
-326 APILDSVP
+326 P
-334 ASDNAPKKSRM
+334 ASDNAPKKSRL
-345 IVLESAAPL
+345 IVLENIAPL
-354 NAFLEKLKNPNARV
+354 SAFLEKLKKTNARI

-374 NKEKKVLALAFL
+374 DKEKKVLALAFL
-386 LQDQGYF
+386 YEDQGYF

-407 FLENAFSQMLQHA
+407 FLQNAFFKMLQHA
-420 QIVGH
+420 QIIGH

-435 AKYQVPL
+435 AKYQVSL

-465 EVLREYLKEE
+465 EVLKQYLKEE
-475 LIPHE
+475 LVPHE
-480 KIKDFKAKA
+480 KIKDFKTKSRA
-489 EKSEQL
+489 EKLEQL
-495 NTELNA
+495 DMELNA
-501 LKRLCEYFETGGL
+501 LKRLCEYFEKGGL
-514 EEGLLTLA
+514 EEGLLALA
-522 RDIETPFVKVLM
+522 REVEAPFMKVLM
-534 DMEFQGFKIDAP
+534 GMEFQGFKIDAP
-546 YFKRLEQEFKDE
+546 YFKRLEQEFKNE
-558 LKVLERQILD
+558 LHVLERQILD

-582 GEVLYEKLGLP
+582 GEVLYEKLELP
-593 KNKSH
+593 KNKSR

-603 NLLKIL
+603 SLLKIL

-711 KDLMEAFLKG
+711 KDLMDAFLKG

-734 GDLAKEKRSIAK
+734 EDLAKEKRSIAK

-812 FDFTGANDYVKGNYL
+812 FDFNGVNDYVKGNYL

-879 PELQQEIQRI
+879 LELQQEIQRI

-898 VPLETSAFVANRWN
+898 VPLETSAFMAKRWN

>member
-1 MEQPVIKEGTLA
+1 MEQLKEGTLA

-76 RAEKLGEYKQ
+76 RAEKLGGYKQ

-114 EVNGFEADDVI
+114 EVSGFEADDVI

-235 IQDKGSAFLSKE
+235 IQDKESAFLSKE

-290 LENSPTPLILE
+290 LENSPTPLISE
-301 NTPLLDSMPI
+301 NTPA
-311 LENAPILDSV
+311 LENA
-321 PILEN
+321 
-326 APILDSVP
+326 P
-334 ASDNAPKKSRM
+334 ASDNAPKKSRL
-345 IVLESAAPL
+345 IVLESVAPL
-354 NAFLEKLKNPNARV
+354 SMFLEKLKNPNARV

-374 NKEKKVLALAFL
+374 DKEKKVLALAFL
-386 LQDQGYF
+386 LEDQGYF
-393 LPLEEALFSPFSLE
+393 LPLEEALFSPFSSE
-407 FLENAFSQMLQHA
+407 FLQNAFSQILQHA
-420 QIVGH
+420 CIIGH

-435 AKYQVPL
+435 AKYQVSL

-456 KNPEKVGFD
+456 KNPEKVGLD
-465 EVLREYLKEE
+465 EALKEYLKEE
-475 LIPHE
+475 LILHE
-480 KIKDFKAKA
+480 TIKDFKTKSRA
-489 EKSEQL
+489 EKLERL
-495 NTELNA
+495 DMELNA
-501 LKRLCEYFETGGL
+501 LKRLCTYFEKGGL
-514 EEGLLTLA
+514 EEGLLALA
-522 RDIETPFVKVLM
+522 KEVETPFVKVLM
-534 DMEFQGFKIDAP
+534 GMEFQGFKIDAP
-546 YFKRLEQEFKDE
+546 YFKRLEQEFKNE
-558 LKVLERQILD
+558 LHVLERQILD

-582 GEVLYEKLGLP
+582 SEILYEKLELP
-593 KNKSH
+593 QNKSH

-603 NLLKIL
+603 SLLKIL

-898 VPLETSAFVANRWN
+898 VPLETSAFVAKRWN

>member
-1 MEQPVIKEGTLA
+1 MEKLKEGTLA

-99 PIALEWLQKMGFTCV
+99 PIALEWLQKMGFVCV
-114 EVNGFEADDVI
+114 EVSGFEADDVI

-163 AKDCVEKYGIL
+163 AKDCVKKYGIL

-208 QLGSLEKIYENLD
+208 RLGSLEKIYENLD

-235 IQDKGSAFLSKE
+235 IQDKESAFLSKE

-259 DFLSCA
+259 DFSSCA

-290 LENSPTPLILE
+290 LENSPTPLILDNAPLLE
-301 NTPLLDSMPI
+301 NTPLLD
-311 LENAPILDSV
+311 NT
-321 PILEN
+321 
-326 APILDSVP
+326 
-334 ASDNAPKKSRM
+334 PKKSRM
-345 IVLESAAPL
+345 IVLENTAPL
-354 NAFLEKLKNPNARV
+354 SAFLEKLEKTNARI

-374 NKEKKVLALAFL
+374 DKEKKVLALAFL
-386 LQDQGYF
+386 YEDQGYF

-407 FLENAFSQMLQHA
+407 FLQNAFFKMLQHA
-420 QIVGH
+420 CIIGH

-435 AKYQVPL
+435 AKYQVSL

-465 EVLREYLKEE
+465 EVLKEYLKEE

-480 KIKDFKAKA
+480 KIKDFKTKA
-489 EKSEQL
+489 EKLELLSV
-495 NTELNA
+495 ELNA
-501 LKRLCEYFETGGL
+501 LKRLCEYFEKGGL
-514 EEGLLTLA
+514 EENLLSLA
-522 RDIETPFVKVLM
+522 KGVETPFMKVLM
-534 DMEFQGFKIDAP
+534 GMEFQGFRIDAP
-546 YFKRLEQEFKDE
+546 YFKRLEQEFKNE
-558 LKVLERQILD
+558 LHVLERQILD
-568 LIGVDFNLNSPKQL
+568 SIGVDFNLNSPKQL
-582 GEVLYEKLGLP
+582 SEILYEKLELP

-603 NLLKIL
+603 SLLKIL

-711 KDLMEAFLKG
+711 KDLMDAFLKG

-734 GDLAKEKRSIAK
+734 EDLAKEKRSIAK

-812 FDFTGANDYVKGNYL
+812 FDFTGTNDYIKGNYL

-879 PELQQEIQRI
+879 LELQQEIQRI
-889 LNDEVYPLR
+889 LNDEVYPLK
-898 VPLETSAFVANRWN
+898 VPLETSAFIAKRWN

>member
-1 MEQPVIKEGTLA
+1 MEQLKEGTLA

-45 TGLVGMVKKFYKDR
+45 TGLVGMVKKFYKDK

-76 RAEKLGEYKQ
+76 RSEKLSGYKQ

-114 EVNGFEADDVI
+114 EVSGFEADDVI

-235 IQDKGSAFLSKE
+235 IQDKESAFLSKE

-278 LKEYGFISTLRD
+278 LKEYGFNSTLRD
-290 LENSPTPLILE
+290 LENSPTPLILD
-301 NTPLLDSMPI
+301 NAPALDST
-311 LENAPILDSV
+311 
-321 PILEN
+321 
-326 APILDSVP
+326 
-334 ASDNAPKKSRM
+334 PKKSRL

-354 NAFLEKLKNPNARV
+354 SMFLEKLKNPNARI
-368 FMRLVL
+368 FARLVL
-374 NKEKKVLALAFL
+374 DKEKKVLALAFL

-393 LPLEEALFSPFSLE
+393 LPLEEALFSPFSSE
-407 FLENAFSQMLQHA
+407 FLQNAFSQMLQHA

-435 AKYQVPL
+435 AKYQVSL

-456 KNPEKVGFD
+456 KNPEKVGLD
-465 EVLREYLKEE
+465 EALKEYLKEE
-475 LIPHE
+475 LVLHE
-480 KIKDFKAKA
+480 TIKDFKT
-489 EKSEQL
+489 KSRAGKLEQL
-495 NTELNA
+495 DRELNA
-501 LKRLCEYFETGGL
+501 LKRLCTYFEKGGL
-514 EEGLLTLA
+514 EEGLLALA
-522 RDIETPFVKVLM
+522 REVETPFVKVLM
-534 DMEFQGFKIDAP
+534 GMEFQGFKIDAP
-546 YFKRLEQEFKDE
+546 YFKHLEQEFKNE
-558 LKVLERQILD
+558 LHVLERQILE

-582 GEVLYEKLGLP
+582 SEILYEKLELP
-593 KNKSH
+593 QNKSH

-603 NLLKIL
+603 SLLKIL

-711 KDLMEAFLKG
+711 KDLMDAFLKG

-734 GDLAKEKRSIAK
+734 EDLAKEKRSIAK

-898 VPLETSAFVANRWN
+898 VPLETSAFMAKRWN

>member
-45 TGLVGMVKKFYKDR
+45 TGLVGMVKKFYKDK

-208 QLGSLEKIYENLD
+208 RLGSLEKIYENLD

-235 IQDKGSAFLSKE
+235 IQDKASAFLSKE

-259 DFLSCA
+259 DFLSCT

-290 LENSPTPLILE
+290 LENSPLIA
-301 NTPLLDSMPI
+301 
-311 LENAPILDSV
+311 ENAPILDSV
-321 PILEN
+321 PIL
-326 APILDSVP
+326 DSMP
-334 ASDNAPKKSRM
+334 ALENAPKKSRL
-345 IVLESAAPL
+345 IVLESAAL
-354 NAFLEKLKNPNARV
+354 LSMFLEKLKNPNARIFV
-368 FMRLVL
+368 RLVL
-374 NKEKKVLALAFL
+374 DKEKKVLALAFL
-386 LQDQGYF
+386 YEDQGYF

-407 FLENAFSQMLQHA
+407 FLENAFSQILQHA

-435 AKYQVPL
+435 AKYQVSL

-465 EVLREYLKEE
+465 EVLKEYLKED

-480 KIKDFKAKA
+480 KIKDFKTKSKA
-489 EKSEQL
+489 EKLELLSV
-495 NTELNA
+495 ELNA
-501 LKRLCEYFETGGL
+501 LKRLCEYFEKGGL
-514 EEGLLTLA
+514 EENLLALA
-522 RDIETPFVKVLM
+522 REVETPFMKVLM
-534 DMEFQGFKIDAP
+534 GMEFQGFKIDAP

-582 GEVLYEKLGLP
+582 SEILYEKLGLP

-609 DKHPSIALILEYRE
+609 DKHPSIPLILEYRE
-623 LNKLFNTYTTPLLR
+623 LSKLFNTYTTPLLC

-734 GDLAKEKRSIAK
+734 EDLAKEKRSIAK

-761 SETLNIPLN
+761 SETLNISLN
-770 EAKSYI
+770 EAKNYI

-812 FDFTGANDYVKGNYL
+812 FDFNGVNDYVKGNYL

-898 VPLETSAFVANRWN
+898 VPLETSAFIAKRLN

>member
-1 MEQPVIKEGTLA
+1 MEELKEGTLA

-45 TGLVGMVKKFYKDR
+45 TGLIGMVKKFYKDR

-114 EVNGFEADDVI
+114 EVSGFEADDVI

-208 QLGSLEKIYENLD
+208 RLGSLEKIYENLD

-259 DFLSCA
+259 DFSSCV

-290 LENSPTPLILE
+290 LENSPLILD
-301 NTPLLDSMPI
+301 NAPLLD
-311 LENAPILDSV
+311 NAL
-321 PILEN
+321 
-326 APILDSVP
+326 

-345 IVLESAAPL
+345 IVLENIAFLS
-354 NAFLEKLKNPNARV
+354 AFLEKLENSNARI

-374 NKEKKVLALAFL
+374 DKEKKVLALAFL
-386 LQDQGYF
+386 YEDQGYF

-407 FLENAFSQMLQHA
+407 FLQNAFFKMLQHA

-465 EVLREYLKEE
+465 EVLKQYLKEE
-475 LIPHE
+475 LILHE
-480 KIKDFKAKA
+480 KIKDFKTKNKA
-489 EKSEQL
+489 EKLEQL
-495 NTELNA
+495 DRELHA
-501 LKRLCEYFETGGL
+501 LKRLCEYFEKGGL
-514 EEGLLTLA
+514 EENLLALA
-522 RDIETPFVKVLM
+522 REVETPFVKVLM
-534 DMEFQGFKIDAP
+534 GMEFQGFKIDVP
-546 YFKRLEQEFKDE
+546 YFKQLEQEFKNE
-558 LKVLERQILD
+558 LHVLERQILE
-568 LIGVDFNLNSPKQL
+568 LIGTNFNLNSPKQL
-582 GEVLYEKLGLP
+582 SEILYEKLELP
-593 KNKSH
+593 QNKSR

-603 NLLKIL
+603 SLLKIL

-711 KDLMEAFLKG
+711 KDLMDAFLKG

-734 GDLAKEKRSIAK
+734 EDLAKEKRSIAK

-879 PELQQEIQRI
+879 LELQQKIQRI

>member
-163 AKDCVEKYGIL
+163 AQDCVEKYGIL

-208 QLGSLEKIYENLD
+208 RLGSLEKIYENLD

-235 IQDKGSAFLSKE
+235 IQDKESAFLSKE

-290 LENSPTPLILE
+290 LENSHKPLILD
-301 NTPLLDSMPI
+301 NTPLLDNTPI
-311 LENAPILDSV
+311 LE
-321 PILEN
+321 
-326 APILDSVP
+326 
-334 ASDNAPKKSRM
+334 NAPKKSRM
-345 IVLESAAPL
+345 IVLENTELLS
-354 NAFLEKLKNPNARV
+354 AFLERLKKTNARI
-368 FMRLVL
+368 FMRLAL
-374 NKEKKVLALAFL
+374 DKEKKVLALAFL
-386 LQDQGYF
+386 LEDQGYF

-407 FLENAFSQMLQHA
+407 FLQNAFFKMLQHA
-420 QIVGH
+420 CIIGH
-425 DLKPLLSFLK
+425 DVKPLLSFLK
-435 AKYQVPL
+435 AKYQVSL

-475 LIPHE
+475 WIPHE
-480 KIKDFKAKA
+480 KIKDFKTKSKA
-489 EKSEQL
+489 GKLEQL
-495 NTELNA
+495 DMELNA
-501 LKRLCEYFETGGL
+501 LKRLCEYFEKGGL
-514 EEGLLTLA
+514 EENLLALA
-522 RDIETPFVKVLM
+522 REVETPFVKVLM
-534 DMEFQGFKIDAP
+534 GMEFQGFKIDAP
-546 YFKRLEQEFKDE
+546 YFKRLEQEFKNE
-558 LKVLERQILD
+558 LHVLECQILD

-582 GEVLYEKLGLP
+582 SEILYEKLELP
-593 KNKSH
+593 KNKSR

-603 NLLKIL
+603 SLLKIL

-711 KDLMEAFLKG
+711 KDLMDAFLKG

-734 GDLAKEKRSIAK
+734 EDLAKEKRSIAK

-812 FDFTGANDYVKGNYL
+812 FDFTGVNDYIKGNYL

-879 PELQQEIQRI
+879 LELQQEIQRI

-898 VPLETSAFVANRWN
+898 VPLETSAFMAKRWN

>member
-1 MEQPVIKEGTLA
+1 MMEQPVIKEGTLA

-76 RAEKLGEYKQ
+76 RVEKLGEYKQ

-208 QLGSLEKIYENLD
+208 RLGSLEKIYENLD

-235 IQDKGSAFLSKE
+235 IQDKKSAFLSKE

-290 LENSPTPLILE
+290 LENSPLIV
-301 NTPLLDSMPI
+301 D
-311 LENAPILDSV
+311 NA
-321 PILEN
+321 
-326 APILDSVP
+326 P
-334 ASDNAPKKSRM
+334 ASDNAPTLDNAPKKSCM
-345 IVLESAAPL
+345 IVLESAVPL
-354 NAFLEKLKNPNARV
+354 SAFLEKLKNPNARV
-368 FMRLVL
+368 FVRLVL

-407 FLENAFSQMLQHA
+407 FLQNAFSQMLQHA
-420 QIVGH
+420 QIIGH

-480 KIKDFKAKA
+480 KIKDFKIKSKV
-489 EKSEQL
+489 EKLEQL
-495 NTELNA
+495 DMELNA
-501 LKRLCEYFETGGL
+501 LKRLCEYFEKEGL
-514 EEGLLTLA
+514 EENLLSLA
-522 RDIETPFVKVLM
+522 REIETPFVKVLM
-534 DMEFQGFKIDAP
+534 GMEFQGFKIDTP

-558 LKVLERQILD
+558 LHVLERQILD
-568 LIGVDFNLNSPKQL
+568 LIGMDFNLNSPKQL
-582 GEVLYEKLGLP
+582 GEILYEKLKLP
-593 KNKSH
+593 KNKSR

-761 SETLNIPLN
+761 SETLNISLS

-898 VPLETSAFVANRWN
+898 VPLETSTFIAKRWN

>member
-1 MEQPVIKEGTLA
+1 MEEPVIKEGTLA

-45 TGLVGMVKKFYKDR
+45 TGLVGMVKKFYKDK

-76 RAEKLGEYKQ
+76 RSEKLGEYKQ

-114 EVNGFEADDVI
+114 EVSGFEADDVI

-140 KDKDFNQLLSDKIA
+140 KDKDFNQLLSDKIV

-163 AKDCVEKYGIL
+163 AKDCVKKYGIL

-208 QLGSLEKIYENLD
+208 RLGSLEKIYENLD

-235 IQDKGSAFLSKE
+235 IQDKESAFLSKE

-259 DFLSCA
+259 DFSSCT

-290 LENSPTPLILE
+290 LENSPTPLILDNAPLLE
-301 NTPLLDSMPI
+301 NT
-311 LENAPILDSV
+311 
-321 PILEN
+321 
-326 APILDSVP
+326 P
-334 ASDNAPKKSRM
+334 ASDNAPKKSRL
-345 IVLESAAPL
+345 IVFENPESL
-354 NAFLEKLKNPNARV
+354 SAFLEKLKKTNARI
-368 FMRLVL
+368 FMRLAL
-374 NKEKKVLALAFL
+374 DKEKKVLALAFL
-386 LQDQGYF
+386 YEDQGYF

-407 FLENAFSQMLQHA
+407 FLQNAFSQMLQHV
-420 QIVGH
+420 QIIGH

-435 AKYQVPL
+435 AKYQVSL

-475 LIPHE
+475 WIPHE
-480 KIKDFKAKA
+480 KIKDFKTKSKA
-489 EKSEQL
+489 EKLELLSV
-495 NTELNA
+495 ELNA
-501 LKRLCEYFETGGL
+501 LKRLCEYFEKGGL
-514 EEGLLTLA
+514 EEGLLALA
-522 RDIETPFVKVLM
+522 REVETPFVKVLM
-534 DMEFQGFKIDAP
+534 GMEFQGFKIDAP
-546 YFKRLEQEFKDE
+546 YFKRLEQEFKNE
-558 LKVLERQILD
+558 LHVLERQILE

-582 GEVLYEKLGLP
+582 SEILYEKLELP
-593 KNKSH
+593 QNKSR

-603 NLLKIL
+603 SLLKIL

-711 KDLMEAFLKG
+711 KDLMDAFLKG

-734 GDLAKEKRSIAK
+734 EDLAKEKRSIAK

-807 GRYRV
+807 GRCRV
-812 FDFTGANDYVKGNYL
+812 FDFTGVNDYIKGNYL

-879 PELQQEIQRI
+879 LELQQEIQRI

-898 VPLETSAFVANRWN
+898 VPLETSAFIAKRWN

>member
-1 MEQPVIKEGTLA
+1 MEEPIIKEGTLA

-45 TGLVGMVKKFYKDR
+45 TGLVGMVKKFYKDK

-99 PIALEWLQKMGFTCV
+99 PIALEWLQKMGFACV
-114 EVNGFEADDVI
+114 EVSGFEADDVI

-208 QLGSLEKIYENLD
+208 RLGSLEKIYENLD

-235 IQDKGSAFLSKE
+235 IQDKESAFLSKE

-259 DFLSCA
+259 DFSSCA

-290 LENSPTPLILE
+290 LENSPTPLILD
-301 NTPLLDSMPI
+301 NAPLLDNTPT
-311 LENAPILDSV
+311 
-321 PILEN
+321 
-326 APILDSVP
+326 
-334 ASDNAPKKSRM
+334 SDNAPKKSRM
-345 IVLESAAPL
+345 IVLENTAPL
-354 NAFLEKLKNPNARV
+354 SAFLEKLKKTNARV

-374 NKEKKVLALAFL
+374 DKEKKVLALAFL
-386 LQDQGYF
+386 YEDQGYF
-393 LPLEEALFSPFSLE
+393 LSLEEALFSPFSLE
-407 FLENAFSQMLQHA
+407 FLQNAFFKMLQHA
-420 QIVGH
+420 QIIGH

-435 AKYQVPL
+435 AKYQVSL

-465 EVLREYLKEE
+465 EVLKEYLKEE

-480 KIKDFKAKA
+480 KIKDFKTKSKA
-489 EKSEQL
+489 GKLEQL
-495 NTELNA
+495 DRELNA
-501 LKRLCEYFETGGL
+501 LKRLCEYFEKGGL
-514 EEGLLTLA
+514 EEGLLALA
-522 RDIETPFVKVLM
+522 REVETPFVKVLM
-534 DMEFQGFKIDAP
+534 GMEFQGFKIDAP
-546 YFKRLEQEFKDE
+546 YFKRLEQEFKNE
-558 LKVLERQILD
+558 LHVLERQILK

-582 GEVLYEKLGLP
+582 GEVLYEKLELP
-593 KNKSH
+593 QNKSH

-603 NLLKIL
+603 SLLKIL

-734 GDLAKEKRSIAK
+734 EDLAKEKRSIAK

-812 FDFTGANDYVKGNYL
+812 FDFTGANDYIKGNYL

-898 VPLETSAFVANRWN
+898 VPLETSAFMAKRWN

>member
-45 TGLVGMVKKFYKDR
+45 TGLVGMVKKFYKDK

-163 AKDCVEKYGIL
+163 VQDCVEKYGIL

-189 DNYKGV
+189 DNYKGI

-290 LENSPTPLILE
+290 LENSPTPLIVE
-301 NTPLLDSMPI
+301 NAPI
-311 LENAPILDSV
+311 LENAPALDS
-321 PILEN
+321 
-326 APILDSVP
+326 
-334 ASDNAPKKSRM
+334 APKKSHM
-345 IVLESAAPL
+345 IVLENTAPFS
-354 NAFLEKLKNPNARV
+354 AFLEKLKNPNARV

-374 NKEKKVLALAFL
+374 DKDKKILALAFL

-407 FLENAFSQMLQHA
+407 FLQNAFSQILQHA
-420 QIVGH
+420 CIIGH

-435 AKYQVPL
+435 AKYQVSL

-475 LIPHE
+475 LVPHE
-480 KIKDFKAKA
+480 KIKDFKTKA
-489 EKSEQL
+489 EKLELLSV
-495 NTELNA
+495 ELNA
-501 LKRLCEYFETGGL
+501 LKRLCEYFEKGGL
-514 EEGLLTLA
+514 EEGLLALA
-522 RDIETPFVKVLM
+522 SGIETPFVKVLM
-534 DMEFQGFKIDAP
+534 DMEFQGFKIDTP
-546 YFKRLEQEFKDE
+546 YFKRLEQEFKNE
-558 LKVLERQILD
+558 LHVLERQILD

-582 GEVLYEKLGLP
+582 GEVLYDKLGLP

-609 DKHPSIALILEYRE
+609 DKHPSIPLILEYRE

-761 SETLNIPLN
+761 SETLNISLN

-879 PELQQEIQRI
+879 LELQQEIQRI

-912 ELKG
+912 ELKR

>member
-1 MEQPVIKEGTLA
+1 MEEPVIKEGTLA

-45 TGLVGMVKKFYKDR
+45 TGLVGMVKKFYKDK

-99 PIALEWLQKMGFTCV
+99 PIALEWLQKMGFVCV
-114 EVNGFEADDVI
+114 EVSGFEADDVI

-235 IQDKGSAFLSKE
+235 IQDKESAFLSKE

-259 DFLSCA
+259 DFSSCA

-290 LENSPTPLILE
+290 LENSPTPLILD
-301 NTPLLDSMPI
+301 NAPLLD
-311 LENAPILDSV
+311 NA
-321 PILEN
+321 
-326 APILDSVP
+326 P

-345 IVLESAAPL
+345 IVLENHAPL
-354 NAFLEKLKNPNARV
+354 SAFLEKLENSKARI

-374 NKEKKVLALAFL
+374 DKEKKVLALAFL
-386 LQDQGYF
+386 YEDQGYF

-407 FLENAFSQMLQHA
+407 FLQNAFFKMLQHA
-420 QIVGH
+420 QIIGH

-435 AKYQVPL
+435 AKYQVSL

-465 EVLREYLKEE
+465 EVLKEYLKEE
-475 LIPHE
+475 WIPHE
-480 KIKDFKAKA
+480 KIKDFKTKSKA
-489 EKSEQL
+489 EKLEQL
-495 NTELNA
+495 DRELNA
-501 LKRLCEYFETGGL
+501 LKRLCEYFEKGGL
-514 EEGLLTLA
+514 EEGLLALA
-522 RDIETPFVKVLM
+522 REVETPFIKVLM
-534 DMEFQGFKIDAP
+534 GMEFQGFKIDAP
-546 YFKRLEQEFKDE
+546 YFKRLEQEFKNE
-558 LKVLERQILD
+558 LHVLERQILE

-582 GEVLYEKLGLP
+582 SEILYEKLELP
-593 KNKSH
+593 QNKSR

-603 NLLKIL
+603 SLLKIL

-683 IASSKEY
+683 ISSSKEY

-734 GDLAKEKRSIAK
+734 EDLAKEKRSIAK

-812 FDFTGANDYVKGNYL
+812 FDFVGVNDYVKGNYL

-879 PELQQEIQRI
+879 LELQQEIQRI

-898 VPLETSAFVANRWN
+898 VPLETSAFIAKRWN

>member
-1 MEQPVIKEGTLA
+1 MEEPVIKKGTLA

-114 EVNGFEADDVI
+114 EVSGFEADDVI

-163 AKDCVEKYGIL
+163 VKDCVEKYGIL

-208 QLGSLEKIYENLD
+208 RLGSLEKIYENLD

-235 IQDKGSAFLSKE
+235 IQDKESAFLSKE

-259 DFLSCA
+259 DFSSCA
-265 FPSENPLLKIKDE
+265 FPNKNPLLKIKDE

-290 LENSPTPLILE
+290 LENSPTPLILDNTPLLE
-301 NTPLLDSMPI
+301 NTPLL
-311 LENAPILDSV
+311 
-321 PILEN
+321 
-326 APILDSVP
+326 
-334 ASDNAPKKSRM
+334 DNAPKKSRL
-345 IVLESAAPL
+345 IVLENTAFLS
-354 NAFLEKLKNPNARV
+354 AFLEKLKKTNARI

-374 NKEKKVLALAFL
+374 DKEKKVLALAFL
-386 LQDQGYF
+386 YEDQGYF

-407 FLENAFSQMLQHA
+407 FLQNAFFKMLQHA
-420 QIVGH
+420 QIIGH

-435 AKYQVPL
+435 AKYQVSL
-442 ENIRIQDTQILAFL
+442 ENIRIQDTQILVFL

-465 EVLREYLKEE
+465 EVLKEYLKEE

-480 KIKDFKAKA
+480 KIKDFKTKSKA
-489 EKSEQL
+489 GKLEQL
-495 NTELNA
+495 DMELNA
-501 LKRLCEYFETGGL
+501 LKRLCEYFEKGGL
-514 EEGLLTLA
+514 EEGLLALA
-522 RDIETPFVKVLM
+522 REVETPFVKVLM
-534 DMEFQGFKIDAP
+534 GMEFQGFKIDAP
-546 YFKRLEQEFKDE
+546 YFKQLEQEFKNE
-558 LKVLERQILD
+558 LHVLEHQILE
-568 LIGVDFNLNSPKQL
+568 LIGVDFNVNSPKQL
-582 GEVLYEKLGLP
+582 SEILYEKLELP
-593 KNKSH
+593 QNKSR

-603 NLLKIL
+603 SLLKIL

-711 KDLMEAFLKG
+711 KDLMDAFLKG

-734 GDLAKEKRSIAK
+734 EDLAKEKRSIAK

-812 FDFTGANDYVKGNYL
+812 FDFTGANDYIKGNYL

-879 PELQQEIQRI
+879 LELQQEIQRI

-898 VPLETSAFVANRWN
+898 VPLETSAFIAKRWN

>member
-1 MEQPVIKEGTLA
+1 MEELKEGTLA

-114 EVNGFEADDVI
+114 EVSGFEADDVI
-125 ASLATLSPYKTRIYS
+125 ASLATISPYKTRIYS

-208 QLGSLEKIYENLD
+208 RLGSLEKIYENLD

-235 IQDKGSAFLSKE
+235 IQDKESAFLSKE

-259 DFLSCA
+259 DFSSCA

-290 LENSPTPLILE
+290 LENSPTPLILDNMPLLE
-301 NTPLLDSMPI
+301 NT
-311 LENAPILDSV
+311 
-321 PILEN
+321 
-326 APILDSVP
+326 P
-334 ASDNAPKKSRM
+334 ASDNAPKKSRL
-345 IVLESAAPL
+345 IVLENAAL
-354 NAFLEKLKNPNARV
+354 LSAFLEKLKNSNARI
-368 FMRLVL
+368 FMRLAL
-374 NKEKKVLALAFL
+374 DKEKKVLALAFL
-386 LQDQGYF
+386 YEDQGYF

-407 FLENAFSQMLQHA
+407 FLQNAFFKMLQHA

-435 AKYQVPL
+435 AKYQVSL

-465 EVLREYLKEE
+465 EVLKEYLKEE
-475 LIPHE
+475 WIPHE
-480 KIKDFKAKA
+480 KIKDFKTKSKA
-489 EKSEQL
+489 GKLEQL
-495 NTELNA
+495 DMELNA
-501 LKRLCEYFETGGL
+501 LKRLCEYFEKGGL
-514 EEGLLTLA
+514 EENLLSLA
-522 RDIETPFVKVLM
+522 REVETPFVKVLIG
-534 DMEFQGFKIDAP
+534 MEFQGFKIDAP
-546 YFKRLEQEFKDE
+546 YFKRLEQEFKNE
-558 LKVLERQILD
+558 LHVLECQILE
-568 LIGVDFNLNSPKQL
+568 LIGANFNLNSPKQL
-582 GEVLYEKLGLP
+582 SEILYEKLELP
-593 KNKSH
+593 QNKSH

-603 NLLKIL
+603 SLLKIL

-711 KDLMEAFLKG
+711 KDLMDAFLKG

-734 GDLAKEKRSIAK
+734 EDLAKEKRSIAK

-812 FDFTGANDYVKGNYL
+812 FDFTGANDYIKGNYL

-879 PELQQEIQRI
+879 LELQQEIQRI

>member
-114 EVNGFEADDVI
+114 EISGFEADDVI

-140 KDKDFNQLLSDKIA
+140 KDKDFNQLLSDKIT

-163 AKDCVEKYGIL
+163 VKDCVEKYGIL

-208 QLGSLEKIYENLD
+208 RLGSLEKIYENLD

-290 LENSPTPLILE
+290 LENSPTPLILD
-301 NTPLLDSMPI
+301 NAPA
-311 LENAPILDSV
+311 LENASALDS
-321 PILEN
+321 
-326 APILDSVP
+326 APAL
-334 ASDNAPKKSRM
+334 DNAPKKSRM
-345 IVLESAAPL
+345 IVLESVAPL
-354 NAFLEKLKNPNARV
+354 SMFLEKLKDPNARV

-407 FLENAFSQMLQHA
+407 FLQNAFSQILQHA
-420 QIVGH
+420 CIIGH
-425 DLKPLLSFLK
+425 DLKPLLSFLR
-435 AKYQVPL
+435 AKYQVSL

-480 KIKDFKAKA
+480 KIKDFKTKA
-489 EKSEQL
+489 EKLELLSV
-495 NTELNA
+495 ELNA
-501 LKRLCEYFETGGL
+501 LKRLCEYFEKGGL
-514 EEGLLTLA
+514 EENLLSLA
-522 RDIETPFVKVLM
+522 SGIETPFVKVLM

-558 LKVLERQILD
+558 LKVLERQILE

-582 GEVLYEKLGLP
+582 SEVLYEKLGLP

-603 NLLKIL
+603 SLLKIL

-761 SETLNIPLN
+761 SETLNISLN

-786 KDYLNR
+786 KDYLNG

-812 FDFTGANDYVKGNYL
+812 FDFTGANDYIKGNYL

-879 PELQQEIQRI
+879 LELQQEIQRI

>member
-1 MEQPVIKEGTLA
+1 MEEPVIKEGTLA

-45 TGLVGMVKKFYKDR
+45 TGLVGMVKKFYKDK

-69 ESQTKTK
+69 ESQIKTK

-114 EVNGFEADDVI
+114 EVSGFEADDVI

-208 QLGSLEKIYENLD
+208 RLGSLEKIYENLD

-235 IQDKGSAFLSKE
+235 IQDKESAFLSKE
-247 LATLERGCIKEF
+247 LATLERECIKEF
-259 DFLSCA
+259 DFSSCA

-290 LENSPTPLILE
+290 LENSPTPLILD
-301 NTPLLDSMPI
+301 NAPLLD
-311 LENAPILDSV
+311 NT
-321 PILEN
+321 
-326 APILDSVP
+326 P
-334 ASDNAPKKSRM
+334 ALDNAPKKSRM
-345 IVLESAAPL
+345 IVLENTESL
-354 NAFLEKLKNPNARV
+354 SAFLEKLKNSNARI

-374 NKEKKVLALAFL
+374 DKEKKVLVLAFL
-386 LQDQGYF
+386 YENQGYF
-393 LPLEEALFSPFSLE
+393 LSLEEALFSPFSLE
-407 FLENAFSQMLQHA
+407 FLQNAFFKMLQHA
-420 QIVGH
+420 QIIGH

-435 AKYQVPL
+435 AKYQVSL

-475 LIPHE
+475 WIPHE
-480 KIKDFKAKA
+480 KIKDFKTKNKA
-489 EKSEQL
+489 EKLELLSV
-495 NTELNA
+495 ELNA
-501 LKRLCEYFETGGL
+501 LKRLCEYFEKGGL
-514 EEGLLTLA
+514 EENLLSLA
-522 RDIETPFVKVLM
+522 REIETPFMKVLM
-534 DMEFQGFKIDAP
+534 GMEFQGFKIDAP
-546 YFKRLEQEFKDE
+546 YFKRLEQEFKNE
-558 LKVLERQILD
+558 LHVLERQILE

-582 GEVLYEKLGLP
+582 SEILYEKLELP

-603 NLLKIL
+603 SLLKIL

-711 KDLMEAFLKG
+711 KDLMDAFLKG

-734 GDLAKEKRSIAK
+734 EDLAKEKRSIAK

-879 PELQQEIQRI
+879 LELQQEIQRI

-898 VPLETSAFVANRWN
+898 VPLETSAFVAKRWN

>member
-1 MEQPVIKEGTLA
+1 MMEQPVIKEGTLA

-45 TGLVGMVKKFYKDR
+45 TGLVGMVKKFYKDK

-125 ASLATLSPYKTRIYS
+125 ATLATLSPYKTRIYS

-163 AKDCVEKYGIL
+163 VKDCVEKYGIL

-208 QLGSLEKIYENLD
+208 RLGSLEKIYENLD

-247 LATLERGCIKEF
+247 LATLERECIKEF

-290 LENSPTPLILE
+290 LENSPTPLILD
-301 NTPLLDSMPI
+301 NALSLDNASA
-311 LENAPILDSV
+311 LE
-321 PILEN
+321 
-326 APILDSVP
+326 
-334 ASDNAPKKSRM
+334 NAPKKSRM
-345 IVLESAAPL
+345 IVLENTAPL
-354 NAFLEKLKNPNARV
+354 SMFLEKLKNSNARI
-368 FMRLVL
+368 FARLVL
-374 NKEKKVLALAFL
+374 DKEKEILALAFL

-393 LPLEEALFSPFSLE
+393 LPLEEALFSPFSSE
-407 FLENAFSQMLQHA
+407 FLQNALSQMLQHA
-420 QIVGH
+420 CIIGH

-435 AKYQVPL
+435 AKYQVSL

-465 EVLREYLKEE
+465 EVLKEYLKED

-480 KIKDFKAKA
+480 KIKDFKTKSKV
-489 EKSEQL
+489 EKLEQL
-495 NTELNA
+495 DMELNA
-501 LKRLCEYFETGGL
+501 LKRLCEYFEKGGL
-514 EEGLLTLA
+514 EEGLLALA
-522 RDIETPFVKVLM
+522 REVETPFMKVLM
-534 DMEFQGFKIDAP
+534 GMEFQGFKIDAP
-546 YFKRLEQEFKDE
+546 YFKRLEQEFKNE
-558 LKVLERQILD
+558 LHVLERQILE

-593 KNKSH
+593 QNKSH

-603 NLLKIL
+603 SLLKIL

-792 MKEEILKTSKAFTLL
+792 MKEEILKVSKAFTLL

-812 FDFTGANDYVKGNYL
+812 FDFSGVNDYVKGNYL

-898 VPLETSAFVANRWN
+898 VPLETSAFVAKRWN

>member
-99 PIALEWLQKMGFTCV
+99 PIALEWLQKMGFVCV

-208 QLGSLEKIYENLD
+208 RLGSLEKIYENLD

-290 LENSPTPLILE
+290 LENSPTPLILD
-301 NTPLLDSMPI
+301 NTPA
-311 LENAPILDSV
+311 LENAS
-321 PILEN
+321 
-326 APILDSVP
+326 
-334 ASDNAPKKSRM
+334 ASDNTPKKSRM
-345 IVLESAAPL
+345 IVLENAAPL
-354 NAFLEKLKNPNARV
+354 SAFLEKLEKTNARI
-368 FMRLVL
+368 FARLVL
-374 NKEKKVLALAFL
+374 DKEKKVLALAFL
-386 LQDQGYF
+386 LEDQGYF
-393 LPLEEALFSPFSLE
+393 LPLEEALFSPFSSE
-407 FLENAFSQMLQHA
+407 FLQNAFSQILQHA
-420 QIVGH
+420 QIIGH

-435 AKYQVPL
+435 AKYQVSL

-465 EVLREYLKEE
+465 EALKEYLKEE

-480 KIKDFKAKA
+480 KIKDFKTKSKT
-489 EKSEQL
+489 EKLEQL
-495 NTELNA
+495 DMELNA
-501 LKRLCEYFETGGL
+501 LKRLCEYFEKGGL
-514 EEGLLTLA
+514 EEGLLALA
-522 RDIETPFVKVLM
+522 REVETPFVKVLM
-534 DMEFQGFKIDAP
+534 GMEFQGFKIDAP
-546 YFKRLEQEFKDE
+546 YFKRLEQEFKNE
-558 LKVLERQILD
+558 LHVLERQILD

-582 GEVLYEKLGLP
+582 SEVLYEKLELP

-721 RDIHLETSKALFG
+721 QDIHLETSKALFG
-734 GDLAKEKRSIAK
+734 EDLAKEKRSIAK

-812 FDFTGANDYVKGNYL
+812 FDFTGVNDYIKGNYL

-879 PELQQEIQRI
+879 LELQQEIQRI

-898 VPLETSAFVANRWN
+898 VPLETSAFVAKRWN
-912 ELKG
+912 ELKD

>member
-45 TGLVGMVKKFYKDR
+45 TGLVGMVKKFYKDK

-163 AKDCVEKYGIL
+163 VKDCVEKYGIL

-189 DNYKGV
+189 DNYKGI

-235 IQDKGSAFLSKE
+235 IHDKESAFLSKE

-290 LENSPTPLILE
+290 LENSPLIV
-301 NTPLLDSMPI
+301 
-311 LENAPILDSV
+311 ENAPILNNAPTLDST
-321 PILEN
+321 
-326 APILDSVP
+326 PILD
-334 ASDNAPKKSRM
+334 NTPKKSRM
-345 IVLESAAPL
+345 IVLENTELLSMS
-354 NAFLEKLKNPNARV
+354 LEKLKNPNARV
-368 FMRLVL
+368 FVRLVL
-374 NKEKKVLALAFL
+374 DKEKKVLALAFL

-407 FLENAFSQMLQHA
+407 FLQNAFSQILQHA
-420 QIVGH
+420 CIIGH

-435 AKYQVPL
+435 AKYQVSL
-442 ENIRIQDTQILAFL
+442 ENIHIQDTQILAFL

-475 LIPHE
+475 LVPHE
-480 KIKDFKAKA
+480 KIKDFKTKSKA

-495 NTELNA
+495 NMELNA
-501 LKRLCEYFETGGL
+501 LKRLCEYFEKGGL
-514 EEGLLTLA
+514 EEDLLILA

-534 DMEFQGFKIDAP
+534 GMEFQGFKIDAP

-558 LKVLERQILD
+558 LNILEHQILD

-582 GEVLYEKLGLP
+582 SEVLYDKLGLP
-593 KNKSH
+593 KNKSR

-609 DKHPSIALILEYRE
+609 DKHPSIPLILEYRE

-761 SETLNIPLN
+761 SETLNIPLS

-812 FDFTGANDYVKGNYL
+812 FDFNGVNDYVKGNYL

-836 GSASDLLKL
+836 GSTSDLLKL

-879 PELQQEIQRI
+879 LELQQEIQRI

>member
-1 MEQPVIKEGTLA
+1 MEEPVIKEGTLA

-23 SYYMSAKNKPLTND
+23 SYYMSAKNKPLTNV

-45 TGLVGMVKKFYKDR
+45 TGLVGMVKKFYKDK

-76 RAEKLGEYKQ
+76 RVEKLGEYKQ

-114 EVNGFEADDVI
+114 EVSGFEADDVI

-163 AKDCVEKYGIL
+163 AQDCVEKYGIL

-208 QLGSLEKIYENLD
+208 RLGSLEKIYENLD

-259 DFLSCA
+259 DFSSCA

-290 LENSPTPLILE
+290 LENSPTPLIV
-301 NTPLLDSMPI
+301 
-311 LENAPILDSV
+311 ENAPILD
-321 PILEN
+321 N
-326 APILDSVP
+326 APTLDSAP
-334 ASDNAPKKSRM
+334 ALDSTPKKSRM
-345 IVLESAAPL
+345 IVLESAEPL
-354 NAFLEKLKNPNARV
+354 SMFLEKLKNPNARV

-374 NKEKKVLALAFL
+374 DKDKKILALAFL

-407 FLENAFSQMLQHA
+407 FLQNAFSQILQHA
-420 QIVGH
+420 CIIGH

-435 AKYQVPL
+435 AKYQVSL
-442 ENIRIQDTQILAFL
+442 ENIHIQDTQILAFL

-465 EVLREYLKEE
+465 EVLKVYLKED

-480 KIKDFKAKA
+480 KIKDFKTKA
-489 EKSEQL
+489 EKLELLSA
-495 NTELNA
+495 ELNA
-501 LKRLCEYFETGGL
+501 LKRLCEYFEKGGL
-514 EEGLLTLA
+514 EEGLLALA
-522 RDIETPFVKVLM
+522 REVETPFVKVLM
-534 DMEFQGFKIDAP
+534 GMEFQGFKIDAP
-546 YFKRLEQEFKDE
+546 YFKRLEQDFKDE
-558 LKVLERQILD
+558 LNVLERQILD
-568 LIGVDFNLNSPKQL
+568 LIGMDFNLNSPKQL

-609 DKHPSIALILEYRE
+609 DKHPSIPLILEYRE

-761 SETLNIPLN
+761 SETLNIPLS

-786 KDYLNR
+786 KDYLNGMR
-792 MKEEILKTSKAFTLL
+792 EEILKTSKAFTLL

-812 FDFTGANDYVKGNYL
+812 FDFNGVNDYVKGNYL

-898 VPLETSAFVANRWN
+898 VPLETSAFIAKRWN

>member
-1 MEQPVIKEGTLA
+1 MEKLKEGTLA

-45 TGLVGMVKKFYKDR
+45 TGLVGMVKKFYKDK

-99 PIALEWLQKMGFTCV
+99 PIALEWLQKMGFVCV
-114 EVNGFEADDVI
+114 EVSGFEADDVI

-208 QLGSLEKIYENLD
+208 RLGSLEKIYENLD

-235 IQDKGSAFLSKE
+235 IQDKESAFLSKE

-259 DFLSCA
+259 DFLGCA

-290 LENSPTPLILE
+290 LEKSPLIVE
-301 NTPLLDSMPI
+301 NT
-311 LENAPILDSV
+311 
-321 PILEN
+321 
-326 APILDSVP
+326 P
-334 ASDNAPKKSRM
+334 ASDNAPALDNAPTKSRM
-345 IVLESAAPL
+345 IVLENTAPL
-354 NAFLEKLKNPNARV
+354 SAFLEKLKKTNARI
-368 FMRLVL
+368 FMRLAL
-374 NKEKKVLALAFL
+374 DKEKKVLALAFL
-386 LQDQGYF
+386 YEDQGYF

-420 QIVGH
+420 QIIGH

-435 AKYQVPL
+435 AKYQVSL

-465 EVLREYLKEE
+465 EVLKEYLKEE
-475 LIPHE
+475 WIPHE
-480 KIKDFKAKA
+480 KIKDFKTKSKA
-489 EKSEQL
+489 GKLEQL
-495 NTELNA
+495 DMELNA
-501 LKRLCEYFETGGL
+501 LKRLCEYFEKGGL

-522 RDIETPFVKVLM
+522 RDIETPFMKVLM
-534 DMEFQGFKIDAP
+534 GMEFQGFKIDAP
-546 YFKRLEQEFKDE
+546 YFKRLEQEFKNE

-582 GEVLYEKLGLP
+582 GEVLYEKLELP

-603 NLLKIL
+603 SLLKIL

-734 GDLAKEKRSIAK
+734 EDLAKEKRSIAK

-761 SETLNIPLN
+761 SETLNISLN

-812 FDFTGANDYVKGNYL
+812 FDFTGTNDHIKGNYL

-879 PELQQEIQRI
+879 LELQQEIQRI
-889 LNDEVYPLR
+889 LNDEVYPLK
-898 VPLETSAFVANRWN
+898 VPLETSAFIAKCWN

>member
-1 MEQPVIKEGTLA
+1 MEELKEGTLA

-114 EVNGFEADDVI
+114 EVSGFEADDVI

-235 IQDKGSAFLSKE
+235 IQDKASAFLSKE

-259 DFLSCA
+259 DFSSCA

-290 LENSPTPLILE
+290 LENSPTPLIL
-301 NTPLLDSMPI
+301 D
-311 LENAPILDSV
+311 NA
-321 PILEN
+321 
-326 APILDSVP
+326 P
-334 ASDNAPKKSRM
+334 ASDNAPSLENAPKKSRL

-354 NAFLEKLKNPNARV
+354 SAFLEKLEKTKARI
-368 FMRLVL
+368 FMRLAL
-374 NKEKKVLALAFL
+374 DKEKKVLALAFL

-407 FLENAFSQMLQHA
+407 FLQNAFSQMLQHA

-435 AKYQVPL
+435 AKYQVSL

-465 EVLREYLKEE
+465 EVLKEYLKEE

-480 KIKDFKAKA
+480 KIKDFKTKSKA
-489 EKSEQL
+489 EKLEQL
-495 NTELNA
+495 DRELNA
-501 LKRLCEYFETGGL
+501 LKRLCEYFEKGGL
-514 EEGLLTLA
+514 EEGLLALA
-522 RDIETPFVKVLM
+522 REVETPFMKVLIG
-534 DMEFQGFKIDAP
+534 MEFQGFKIDAP
-546 YFKRLEQEFKDE
+546 YFKRLEQEFKNE
-558 LKVLERQILD
+558 LHVLERQILE

-582 GEVLYEKLGLP
+582 SEILYEKLGLP

-711 KDLMEAFLKG
+711 KDLMDAFLKG

-734 GDLAKEKRSIAK
+734 EDLAKEKRSIAK

-770 EAKSYI
+770 EAKSYT

-812 FDFTGANDYVKGNYL
+812 FDFTGANDYVMGNYL

-879 PELQQEIQRI
+879 LELQQEIQRI

-898 VPLETSAFVANRWN
+898 VPLETSAFVAKRWN
-912 ELKG
+912 ELKD